1 MDLPTLPTTTSDNSN
16 SPNNLDSPD
25 NNAYAVR
32 DDAAQV
38 SGASQVFEKGL
49 SVSNSLPSEQH
60 ALEQHGSEQPHSES
74 ENMTQTI
81 DPNAIILAEAL
92 TDKAISWQIHNC
104 KIIKKTVTQDLP
116 LPFLYH
122 YDSLDDT
129 IKQAHPLTPELLTQ
143 FNTPMSAQEAANLIG
158 INQELLTSPW
168 HVKVIGSLVVFS
180 ESLQLAVRLHWT
192 NTGKETQQVYT
203 KDAADAITVAFK
215 DWQFFGRVDVL
226 YKNNKQTLISIDEQ
240 NPSTPA
246 LPTESLLTIGAS
258 SDYQQL
264 LATHALAA
272 IVKLEADKA
281 DLPWF
286 DTAILARLE

>member
-1 MDLPTLPTTTSDNSN
+1 MDLPTLPTNTS
-16 SPNNLDSPD
+16 NNLDSSD
-25 NNAYAVR
+25 NNTDALL
-32 DDAAQV
+32 DEAAQL
-38 SGASQVFEKGL
+38 SGATLVFGEGL
-49 SVSNSLPSEQH
+49 SVSNSIASDQLDP
-60 ALEQHGSEQPHSES
+60 AQPNIES
-74 ENMTQTI
+74 ENTTQTI

-122 YDSLDDT
+122 YDSLDDA
-129 IKQAHPLTPELLTQ
+129 IKQTHPLTPELLIQ
-143 FNTPMSAQEAANLIG
+143 FNTPMSAHEAAKLIG
-158 INQELLTSPW
+158 IDEELLTSPW
-168 HVKVIGSLVVFS
+168 HVKIIGSLVVFS
-180 ESLQLAVRLHWT
+180 EALQLAVRLHWT

-203 KDAADAITVAFK
+203 KNAADAIIAAFK

-226 YKNNKQTLISIDEQ
+226 YKNNKQILISIDEL
-240 NPSTPA
+240 NPNTQA
-246 LPTESLLTIGAS
+246 LPAESLLTIEAS

-286 DTAILARLE
+286 DKAILERIE

>member
-1 MDLPTLPTTTSDNSN
+1 MDLPTLPTNTSDNSD
-16 SPNNLDSPD
+16 SLDNGDPSSTLNDNVQTSGSNVSVPD
-25 NNAYAVR
+25 
-32 DDAAQV
+32 
-38 SGASQVFEKGL
+38 STG
-49 SVSNSLPSEQH
+49 
-60 ALEQHGSEQPHSES
+60 LEQPSIES
-74 ENMTQTI
+74 DNSTQTI

-122 YDSLDDT
+122 YDSLDDAV
-129 IKQAHPLTPELLTQ
+129 KQSHPLTPELLLQ
-143 FNTPMSAQEAANLIG
+143 FDTPMSAHEAAKLIG
-158 INQELLTSPW
+158 IDEELLTSPW

-180 ESLQLAVRLHWT
+180 EALQLAVRLHWT
-192 NTGKETQQVYT
+192 NTGKETQQIYT
-203 KDAADAITVAFK
+203 KDAADAIIAAFE

-226 YKNNKQTLISIDEQ
+226 YKNNKQPLISIDAQ
-240 NPSTPA
+240 NANTQA
-246 LPTESLLTIGAS
+246 LPAESLLTIDAS

-281 DLPWF
+281 ELPWF
-286 DTAILARLE
+286 DKAILARIE

>member
-1 MDLPTLPTTTSDNSN
+1 MDLPTLLTNTSDNSN
-16 SPNNLDSPD
+16 SPNNLDSLD
-25 NNAYAVR
+25 NNTDAVR
-32 DDAAQV
+32 DDADQV
-38 SGASQVFEKGL
+38 SGATLVFGEGL
-49 SVSNSLPSEQH
+49 SVSNSIASEH
-60 ALEQHGSEQPHSES
+60 PDSAQPHIES
-74 ENMTQTI
+74 TNTTQTI

-92 TDKAISWQIHNC
+92 TDKAISWQMHNC

-122 YDSLDDT
+122 YDSLDDA
-129 IKQAHPLTPELLTQ
+129 IKQTHPLTPELLIQ
-143 FNTPMSAQEAANLIG
+143 FNTPMSAHEAAKLIG
-158 INQELLTSPW
+158 IDEELLTSPW
-168 HVKVIGSLVVFS
+168 HVKIIGSLVVFS
-180 ESLQLAVRLHWT
+180 EALQLAVRLHWT

-203 KDAADAITVAFK
+203 KDAADAIIAAFK

-226 YKNNKQTLISIDEQ
+226 YKNNKQILISIDEQ
-240 NPSTPA
+240 NPNTQA
-246 LPTESLLTIGAS
+246 LSAESLLTIEAS

-286 DTAILARLE
+286 DKAILERIE

>member
-16 SPNNLDSPD
+16 SSNNLDSPD

-38 SGASQVFEKGL
+38 AGATQIFEKGL
-49 SVSNSLPSEQH
+49 SMSNSLPS
-60 ALEQHGSEQPHSES
+60 EQHGSEQPHSES

-143 FNTPMSAQEAANLIG
+143 FNTPMSAQGAANLIG

-203 KDAADAITVAFK
+203 KDAADAITAAFK

>member
-1 MDLPTLPTTTSDNSN
+1 MDLPTLPTTTSDSSN
-16 SPNNLDSPD
+16 SLDSPD

-38 SGASQVFEKGL
+38 SGATQVFEKGL

-74 ENMTQTI
+74 ENTTQNI

-92 TDKAISWQIHNC
+92 TDKAVSWQIHNC

-158 INQELLTSPW
+158 INQELLTNPW

-203 KDAADAITVAFK
+203 KDAADAITAAFK

>member
-16 SPNNLDSPD
+16 SSNNLDSPD

-38 SGASQVFEKGL
+38 SGATQVFEKGL

-60 ALEQHGSEQPHSES
+60 GSEQPHSES
-74 ENMTQTI
+74 ENTTQTI

-158 INQELLTSPW
+158 INQELLTNPW

-203 KDAADAITVAFK
+203 KDAADAITAAFK